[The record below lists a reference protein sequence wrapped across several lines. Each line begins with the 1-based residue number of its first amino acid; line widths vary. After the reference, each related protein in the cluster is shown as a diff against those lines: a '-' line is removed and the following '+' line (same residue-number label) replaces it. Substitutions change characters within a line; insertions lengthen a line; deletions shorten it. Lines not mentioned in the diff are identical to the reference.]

1 MSTKTKSVNTQSSS
15 TKSTNAKT
23 PATVKLI
30 DPREA
35 YPKPPFKNQ
44 QPITSD
50 ATTAK
55 MDPQPDHGEQ
65 SYCGSG
71 KLQGLCAIITGG
83 DSGIGRAIAIA
94 YAREGANVIINYHT
108 SEDDAQTT
116 VKLIEEAGTTGVAIQ
131 GDLREESFC
140 ESLIDEAITRFGRL
154 DILINN
160 AAYQQT
166 RDSLEDFST
175 EVFDRVFKTNV
186 YATFWLS
193 RAAVTKMTPGGSII
207 ITVSIQGYTP
217 SPELLPYSAS
227 KSALLGMTKGMA
239 KLAMKNGVR
248 VNAVAPGPVWTPLIP
263 STVDIEKAQNFGAD
277 TIFERPAQPAELAPL
292 YVWLAS
298 PEASYVSAEVFGA
311 TGGRT
316 PV

>member
-1 MSTKTKSVNTQSSS
+1 MASTVR
-15 TKSTNAKT
+15 
-23 PATVKLI
+23 LI

-50 ATTAK
+50 ATTDK
-55 MDPQPDHGEQ
+55 MDPQPDHGEH
-65 SYCGSG
+65 SYRGSG
-71 KLQGLCAIITGG
+71 RLQGLTAIITGG

-94 YAREGANVIINYHT
+94 YGREGANVVVNYHT
-108 SEDDAQTT
+108 SEDDAHKT
-116 VKLIEEAGTTGVAIQ
+116 VKLVEESGPKAIAVQ

-140 ESLIDEAITRFGRL
+140 ESLIDQAIQKFGRL

-160 AAYQQT
+160 AAYQQS
-166 RDSLEDFST
+166 RDTLEEFST

-193 RAAVTKMTPGGSII
+193 RAAVPKMTPGGSII
-207 ITVSIQGYTP
+207 NTVSIQGYTP

-227 KSALLGMTKGMA
+227 KSALLGMTKGLA

-263 STVDIEKAQNFGAD
+263 STIDIEKARNFGAD